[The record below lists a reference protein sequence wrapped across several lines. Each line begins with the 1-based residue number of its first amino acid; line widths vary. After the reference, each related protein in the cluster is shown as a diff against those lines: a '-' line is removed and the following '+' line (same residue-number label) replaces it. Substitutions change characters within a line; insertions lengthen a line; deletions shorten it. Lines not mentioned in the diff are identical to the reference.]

1 MDTTGA
7 ACHAA
12 LLDDWAAEV
21 LGLDTVEALTVNVA
35 DADQGR
41 YAREPDEHGLVPN
54 ADALV
59 VLGLERA
66 HDLDDLPA
74 RDLLHKL
81 ARRVDVWRVLSY
93 RRKGDEPTASDAP
106 TPGIKYVSLVT
117 RAEGLTH
124 EQFVR
129 HWTERH
135 TPLALEHHV
144 GMSGYTQRV
153 VRRAYT
159 PGGRTIDG
167 IAELT
172 FPTRAALDER
182 FYDSDAG
189 KRVIGDDVT
198 RFIQRVPGSPTLM
211 TERVLR

>member
-1 MDTTGA
+1 MDITA
-7 ACHAA
+7 PACHAA
-12 LLDDWAAEV
+12 LLDEWAPEV
-21 LGLDTVEALTVNVA
+21 LALDTVEALTVNVA
-35 DADQGR
+35 DKDQGR
-41 YAREPDEHGLVPN
+41 FTRPPDEHGLSPTC
-54 ADALV
+54 DGLLL
-59 VLGLERA
+59 LGLDRA
-66 HDLDDLPA
+66 HDLDDLPS
-74 RDLLHKL
+74 RDRLHKI

-93 RRKGDEPTASDAP
+93 RRKGDEPVVSGAP
-106 TPGIKYVSLVT
+106 TRGIKYVSLVT

-144 GMSGYTQRV
+144 GMTGYVQRV

-167 IAELT
+167 IAELE
-172 FPTRAALDER
+172 FPDRDALDER

-189 KRVIGDDVT
+189 KRIIGDDVA
-198 RFIQRVPGSPTLM
+198 RFIQRVPGSAALM
-211 TERVLR
+211 TEHVLR